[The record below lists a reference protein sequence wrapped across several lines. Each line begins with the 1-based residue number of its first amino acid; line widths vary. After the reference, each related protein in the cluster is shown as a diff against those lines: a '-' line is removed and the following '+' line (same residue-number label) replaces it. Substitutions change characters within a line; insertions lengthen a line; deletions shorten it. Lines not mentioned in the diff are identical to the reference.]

1 MDAEERPPAPGPL
14 RLVQDF
20 VNTLEVLTGQ
30 DELGVPDSLRAW
42 LAGPGLLREGEALSA
57 GDLRRALQLREAL
70 RSATRG
76 NNGEPE
82 DASAVETLNGWA
94 SRSKLGV
101 RFHGDHGDIE
111 PAAGGLEGALG
122 WILAVA
128 FVAMVDGS
136 WYRMK
141 ACRRC
146 GRVFYDHSKNRSG
159 TWCSMATCGN
169 RSKAGAYRRRQRETR
184 TAAR

>member
-1 MDAEERPPAPGPL
+1 MDGQDRLPAPGPL

-20 VNTLEVLTGQ
+20 VNTHEVLTGQ
-30 DELGVPDSLRAW
+30 EELDSPGALRAW
-42 LAGPGLLREGEALSA
+42 LAGPGLLRGSESLGA
-57 GDLRRALQLREAL
+57 GDLRRALQL

-76 NNGEPE
+76 NNGEPD

-128 FVAMVDGS
+128 FVAMVDRS

-184 TAAR
+184 ATAR